1 MPVEVRNS
9 HPHRLL
15 IIEENRDIVRLMLG
29 GLGRDCC
36 DATVMAGRAAQRPAA
51 CRCNAPCC
59 IVIASLRDL
68 HRSDLSAFDVV
79 ICASSLPDG
88 SGLDA
93 LAYVRGVRPELCV
106 ILTGE
111 VSDTPLAIEAIRAGA
126 VDFLVATRGDL
137 RTLPL
142 AVEKCLAHQRIR
154 LENDRLQ
161 VDLSR
166 SLAETAVKNRQL
178 QGLIER
184 LETLTRTDE
193 LTGLCNR
200 RWLNMA
206 LERAWA
212 ESLRHGT
219 PLAFAMIDLDGFKAI
234 NDQFGHQRGDEA
246 LQLSA
251 RVLQANSRSVDLPA
265 RYGGDEFCILMPQTQ
280 PHDAVRVSQR
290 IVEAFQTAFDGWS
303 VPGSP
308 LGMSIGLSHVEVGNP
323 ASITQLIAQADEA
336 LYAAKAAGKNR
347 VVLFGTPVTA
357 PVS

>member
-1 MPVEVRNS
+1 MPVVSKNS
-9 HPHRLL
+9 TPHRLL
-15 IIEENRDIVRLMLG
+15 IVEENRDIVRLMLG
-29 GLGRDCC
+29 GLSRDCC
-36 DATVMAGRAAQRPAA
+36 DLSAMAGRATHLPAA
-51 CRCNAPCC
+51 CRCDQACC
-59 IVIASLRDL
+59 VVISSLRDL
-68 HRSDLSAFDVV
+68 HRADLSEFDVV

-111 VSDTPLAIEAIRAGA
+111 VSDTPLAVEAIRAGA

-142 AVEKCLAHQRIR
+142 AVEKCLAHHRIR

-161 VDLSR
+161 DDLSR

-206 LERAWA
+206 LDRAWA

-234 NDQFGHQRGDEA
+234 NDQFGHQRGDEV
-246 LQLSA
+246 LKMSA

-265 RYGGDEFCILMPQTQ
+265 RYGGDEFCILMPQTH

-290 IVEAFQTAFDGWS
+290 IVEAFQIASDGWNAAEA
-303 VPGSP
+303 P
-308 LGMSIGLSHVEVGNP
+308 LGMSIGLSHVEVGHP
-323 ASITQLIAQADEA
+323 ASVTQLVAQADEA

-347 VVLFGTPVTA
+347 VVMFGTPA
-357 PVS
+357 PIN